1 MRFIVSLKK
10 NGKEFD
16 EVVIANNKKEAMEV
30 ALKNNPDAQTL
41 NSDWT
46 FKI

>member
-1 MRFIVSLKK
+1 MRFKVSLKK
-10 NGKEFD
+10 DDKEFE
-16 EVVIANNKKEAMEV
+16 EVVIADNKQDAIQV
-30 ALKNNPDAQTL
+30 ALENNPEAEAI

>member
-1 MRFIVSLKK
+1 MSFKVSLKK
-10 NGKEFD
+10 DGKEIE
-16 EVVIANNKKEAMEV
+16 EVVIANNKQDAIQV
-30 ALKNNPDAQTL
+30 ALKNNPEAEAI

>member
-1 MRFIVSLKK
+1 MRFKVSLKK

-16 EVVIANNKKEAMEV
+16 EVVIANNKKEAIQI
-30 ALKNNPDAQTL
+30 ALKNNPKAKAL

>member
-1 MRFIVSLKK
+1 MRFKVNLKK
-10 NGKEFD
+10 NGKEFY
-16 EVVIANNKKEAMEV
+16 EVVIANNKKEAIQL
-30 ALKNNPDAQTL
+30 ALKNNPEAQAL

>member
-1 MRFIVSLKK
+1 MSFKVSLKK

-16 EVVIANNKKEAMEV
+16 EDIIDNNKKEAMEV
-30 ALKNNPDAQTL
+30 ALKNNPEAQVL

>member
-1 MRFIVSLKK
+1 MRFKVSLKK

-16 EVVIANNKKEAMEV
+16 EVVIANNKKEAIQV
-30 ALKNNPDAQTL
+30 ALKNNPDAQVL